1 MANIVVDISD
11 MRISDNPDDVLV
23 TYSLGSCLGATFYD
37 PVLRIGSMI
46 HCMLPLSKIDKAKAE
61 KKPAMF
67 VDVGVPKLLQ
77 AMFEQG
83 CKKKDIIVRVAGTAR
98 VLDHKGLF
106 KIGERNYTVFRRILW
121 KNGMMIAAEDV
132 GGNVSRTIR
141 LHIGSGQFVIKSC
154 GEEREL

>member
-1 MANIVVDISD
+1 MANIIVDISA
-11 MRISDNPDDVLV
+11 MCISDNPSETLT

-37 PVLRIGSMI
+37 PVLRIGAMI
-46 HCMLPLSKIDKAKAE
+46 HCMLPLSKIDKTKAAQ
-61 KKPAMF
+61 KPAMF
-67 VDVGVPKLLQ
+67 VDTGVPKLLQ
-77 AMFEQG
+77 AMFELG

-121 KNGMMIAAEDV
+121 KNGMMITAEDV

-141 LHIGSGQFVIKSC
+141 LDIASGQLIVKSC